1 MRSESFSRR
10 WRGRR
15 LAVVLALV
23 LSGLAGLAVTPASAA
38 STINVG
44 QAVRNGYGTGDG
56 CSLYEAFALIAAL
69 QSGGSET
76 NDCGSTSLLS
86 WPVTVSLAS
95 NYTYSLN
102 AVTELPSTWTDT
114 AFPEL
119 SGPDTRVIIEGNGA
133 TIERASSATDD
144 FRFFFVWNSA
154 QLELHDVTL
163 VNGDVD
169 SFSFGSFS
177 GSGGAI
183 LIVGGAQLSIV
194 NSTFSGNRALSGG
207 AVYAD
212 AGTQVSIDSSTF
224 SGNTALND
232 GGAIDTQGQ
241 LSIVDSTFAGNRA
254 DEGGAIFVGGDEG
267 GANYAGSILQSTF
280 SGNTAS
286 EEGGAIYAVSDFSV
300 TNTTFSGNSTTSEM
314 SGSAIYLANDAT
326 ADLAFVTFADHTGS
340 ATLAVG
346 YSAAGTF
353 RLKNVVLADPS
364 VDECEND
371 PALTVQTAGVVLADD
386 SSCSGAMVVSTL
398 RSTLGPLASNGGPTT
413 THALL
418 ATSPAIGA
426 VPSGACTDWNGNA
439 VATDQRGQPRPNP
452 SGSNCD
458 AGAYESEL
466 GTPSGG
472 IDLLVTGLT
481 VREQGRLFCVTATV
495 KNQGSAPAPSTS
507 LRLALSSTASGGTP
521 VATSSVPALGPG
533 STATLTRCLSL
544 PNDTRQWLVATVD
557 PFNTVAE
564 TDETNNTRAV
574 RFRFR

>member
-1 MRSESFSRR
+1 MRSVSLTRR

-44 QAVRNGYGTGDG
+44 PAVQDGYNTGDG
-56 CSLYEAFALIAAL
+56 CSLYEAFALIAAF

-76 NDCGSTSLLS
+76 NDCGSTNSLS

-95 NYTYSLN
+95 NYTYTLN
-102 AVTELPSTWTDT
+102 AVNDLPSTWTNT
-114 AFPEL
+114 AFPRL
-119 SGPDTRVIIEGNGA
+119 DGPDTHVIIEGNGA

-144 FRFFFVWNSA
+144 FRFFYVSNSA
-154 QLELHDVTL
+154 QLELRDVTL

-169 SFSFGSFS
+169 SVFDAY
-177 GSGGAI
+177 GGAI
-183 LIVGGAQLSIV
+183 WIDGGARLSIV
-194 NSTFSGNRALSGG
+194 NSTFSNNGALKGG
-207 AVYAD
+207 AVYAGE
-212 AGTQVSIDSSTF
+212 GTQVSIDSSTF

-232 GGAIDTQGQ
+232 GGAIFTFGQ
-241 LSIVDSTFAGNRA
+241 LSIVDSTFADNSAG
-254 DEGGAIFVGGDEG
+254 EGGAIFVAGDEG
-267 GANYAGSILQSTF
+267 GAIYVGSILQSTF
-280 SGNTAS
+280 TGNIAS
-286 EEGGAIYAVSDFSV
+286 EEGGAIYAMNNFSV
-300 TNTTFSGNSTTSEM
+300 TNSTFSGNSTTSPM
-314 SGSAIYLANDAT
+314 SGSAIYLSNNAT

-346 YSAAGTF
+346 EPQAGTF
-353 RLKNVVLADPS
+353 RLRNVVLADPS

-386 SSCSGAMVVSTL
+386 NSCSGVTVVLTL
-398 RSTLGPLASNGGPTT
+398 RSSLGPLASNGGPTT

-439 VATDQRGQPRPNP
+439 VATDQRGQLRPNP

-472 IDLLVTGLT
+472 IDLLVTGLA

>member
-44 QAVRNGYGTGDG
+44 PAVQDGYNTGDG

-76 NDCGSTSLLS
+76 NDCGSTSSLE

-95 NYTYSLN
+95 NYTYTLN
-102 AVTELPSTWTDT
+102 AVTDLPSTGTAT
-114 AFPEL
+114 AFPVL
-119 SGPDTRVIIEGNGA
+119 NDPDSHVIIEGNGA

-144 FRFFFVWNSA
+144 FRFFYVWNSA
-154 QLELHDVTL
+154 KLELRDVTL
-163 VNGDVD
+163 LNGDVV
-169 SFSFGSFS
+169 SFSEV
-177 GSGGAI
+177 GGAI
-183 LIVGGAQLSIV
+183 FIGNGAQLSIV
-194 NSTFSGNRALSGG
+194 NSTFSGNTALYGG

-212 AGTQVSIDSSTF
+212 EGTQVSIDSSTF
-224 SGNTALND
+224 SRNTALD
-232 GGAIDTQGQ
+232 D
-241 LSIVDSTFAGNRA
+241 
-254 DEGGAIFVGGDEG
+254 GGAIFVGGDEG
-267 GANYAGSILQSTF
+267 DAIYVGSILQSTF
-280 SGNTAS
+280 SGNTAR
-286 EEGGAIYAVSDFSV
+286 EGGAIFAVSDFSV

-340 ATLAVG
+340 PTLAVG
-346 YSAAGTF
+346 YGGPGTF
-353 RLKNVVLADPS
+353 RLKNVVLANPS

-371 PALTVQTAGVVLADD
+371 AALTVQTAGVVLADD

-452 SGSNCD
+452 SGTKCD
-458 AGAYESEL
+458 AGAYESERD
-466 GTPSGG
+466 TPSGG

-544 PNDTRQWLVATVD
+544 PNDTRRWLVATVD

-574 RFRFR
+574 RFR

>member
-1 MRSESFSRR
+1 LSE
-10 WRGRR
+10 
-15 LAVVLALV
+15 
-23 LSGLAGLAVTPASAA
+23 
-38 STINVG
+38 
-44 QAVRNGYGTGDG
+44 
-56 CSLYEAFALIAAL
+56 
-69 QSGGSET
+69 
-76 NDCGSTSLLS
+76 
-86 WPVTVSLAS
+86 
-95 NYTYSLN
+95 
-102 AVTELPSTWTDT
+102 
-114 AFPEL
+114 
-119 SGPDTRVIIEGNGA
+119 PDTHVIIEGNGA
-133 TIERASSATDD
+133 TIERDSSATND
-144 FRFFFVWNSA
+144 FHFFSVRNSA
-154 QLELHDVTL
+154 QLELRDVTL

-169 SFSFGSFS
+169 SVF

-183 LIVGGAQLSIV
+183 LIYGGAQLSIV
-194 NSTFSGNRALSGG
+194 NSTFSGNRARDGG
-207 AVYAD
+207 AVYAS
-212 AGTQVSIDSSTF
+212 AGSQVSIDSSTF
-224 SGNTALND
+224 SA
-232 GGAIDTQGQ
+232 
-241 LSIVDSTFAGNRA
+241 
-254 DEGGAIFVGGDEG
+254 
-267 GANYAGSILQSTF
+267 
-280 SGNTAS
+280 NTAS
-286 EEGGAIYAVSDFSV
+286 EEGGAIFAASDFSV

-364 VDECEND
+364 VNECEND
-371 PALTVQTAGVVLADD
+371 PSLFVQTAGVVLADD
-386 SSCSGAMVVSTL
+386 NSCSGAMVVSTL
-398 RSTLGPLASNGGPTT
+398 RSTLGPLASNGGPTK

-418 ATSPAIGA
+418 ATSPAVGA
-426 VPSGACTDWNGNA
+426 VPSGDCTDWNGNA
-439 VATDQRGQPRPNP
+439 VATDQRRQPRPNP

-507 LRLALSSTASGGTP
+507 LRVALSSTASGGTP

>member
-1 MRSESFSRR
+1 
-10 WRGRR
+10 
-15 LAVVLALV
+15 
-23 LSGLAGLAVTPASAA
+23 
-38 STINVG
+38 
-44 QAVRNGYGTGDG
+44 
-56 CSLYEAFALIAAL
+56 
-69 QSGGSET
+69 
-76 NDCGSTSLLS
+76 
-86 WPVTVSLAS
+86 
-95 NYTYSLN
+95 
-102 AVTELPSTWTDT
+102 
-114 AFPEL
+114 
-119 SGPDTRVIIEGNGA
+119 
-133 TIERASSATDD
+133 
-144 FRFFFVWNSA
+144 
-154 QLELHDVTL
+154 
-163 VNGDVD
+163 
-169 SFSFGSFS
+169 
-177 GSGGAI
+177 
-183 LIVGGAQLSIV
+183 
-194 NSTFSGNRALSGG
+194 
-207 AVYAD
+207 
-212 AGTQVSIDSSTF
+212 
-224 SGNTALND
+224 
-232 GGAIDTQGQ
+232 
-241 LSIVDSTFAGNRA
+241 VDSTFADNIGPTKGGAIFVEGGAIAPQVTISQSTFTGNTA
-254 DEGGAIFVGGDEG
+254 LEGGAIF
-267 GANYAGSILQSTF
+267 AA
-280 SGNTAS
+280 
-286 EEGGAIYAVSDFSV
+286 SDFSV
-300 TNTTFSGNSTTSEM
+300 TNTTFSGNSTTSPT
-314 SGSAIYLANDAT
+314 SGSAIYLANNAT

-346 YSAAGTF
+346 VQRGGTF

-386 SSCSGAMVVSTL
+386 DSCSGATSVSTL
-398 RSTLGPLASNGGPTT
+398 RSTLGPLASNGGPTK

-452 SGSNCD
+452 SGSDCD

-481 VREQGRLFCVTATV
+481 VRARGRLFCVTATV

-574 RFRFR
+574 RFR

>member
-1 MRSESFSRR
+1 
-10 WRGRR
+10 
-15 LAVVLALV
+15 LDV
-23 LSGLAGLAVTPASAA
+23 
-38 STINVG
+38 
-44 QAVRNGYGTGDG
+44 
-56 CSLYEAFALIAAL
+56 
-69 QSGGSET
+69 
-76 NDCGSTSLLS
+76 
-86 WPVTVSLAS
+86 
-95 NYTYSLN
+95 
-102 AVTELPSTWTDT
+102 
-114 AFPEL
+114 
-119 SGPDTRVIIEGNGA
+119 PDTHVIIEGNGA

-144 FRFFFVWNSA
+144 FRFFFVRNGA
-154 QLELHDVTL
+154 QLELRNVTL

-169 SFSFGSFS
+169 SVFYDI
-177 GSGGAI
+177 GGAI
-183 LIVGGAQLSIV
+183 WIDGGAQLSIV
-194 NSTFSGNRALSGG
+194 NSTFSGNLAILGG

-212 AGTQVSIDSSTF
+212 VDTRVRIDSSTF
-224 SGNTALND
+224 SGNTANYW
-232 GGAIDTQGQ
+232 GGAIFTKGQ
-241 LSIVDSTFAGNRA
+241 LSIVDSTFADNSA
-254 DEGGAIFVGGDEG
+254 DEGGAILVAGDEG
-267 GANYAGSILQSTF
+267 GAIYVGSILQSTF
-280 SGNTAS
+280 TGNTAR
-286 EEGGAIYAVSDFSV
+286 EGGAIYAASDFSV
-300 TNTTFSGNSTTSEM
+300 TNTTFSGNSTTSPM

-346 YSAAGTF
+346 YSRRGTF

-386 SSCSGAMVVSTL
+386 SSCDGVTTVPTL
-398 RSTLGPLASNGGPTT
+398 RSTLGLLASNGGPTK

-439 VATDQRGQPRPNP
+439 VATDQRGQLRPNP

-533 STATLTRCLSL
+533 STATLTRCLRL

-557 PFNTVAE
+557 PFDTVAE